1 MSMNRR
7 EWMQKGATFALGI
20 GLGER
25 LLASTG
31 KPPWSGEGTAAASQ
45 KFPPKFLWGAFA
57 IFPNAIA
64 LGITVRFWASRST
77 AISPNFGVIRCD
89 LFIAE
94 AGRFLSGI

>member
-25 LLASTG
+25 LLASPG
-31 KPPWSGEGTAAASQ
+31 KLPLSGEVTPAVSQ
-45 KFPPKFLWGAFA
+45 KFPPKFLWGAF
-57 IFPNAIA
+57 PNAIA
-64 LGITVRFWASRST
+64 LGFTVRFWVSRST

-89 LFIAE
+89 VFIAE

>member
-31 KPPWSGEGTAAASQ
+31 KPPWSGEGTPAASQ

-64 LGITVRFWASRST
+64 LGIAVRFWVSRST